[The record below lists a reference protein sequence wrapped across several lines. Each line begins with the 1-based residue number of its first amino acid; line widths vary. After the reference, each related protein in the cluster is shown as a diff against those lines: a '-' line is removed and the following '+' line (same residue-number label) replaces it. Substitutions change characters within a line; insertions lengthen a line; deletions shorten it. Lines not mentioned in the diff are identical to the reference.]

1 METSQVICLANQFT
15 VFYIMA
21 NTGRLFVNRKSNYV
35 YLGLDIPFLSAR
47 VSSELTAIIRNFE
60 KENRDS
66 KHYFVFPRLV
76 HTTKW
81 KHDYIVFEKK
91 DI

>member
-1 METSQVICLANQFT
+1 MSL
-15 VFYIMA
+15 
-21 NTGRLFVNRKSNYV
+21 
-35 YLGLDIPFLSAR
+35 LSAR
-47 VSSELTAIIRNFE
+47 VSSELIAITINFE

-66 KHYFVFPRLV
+66 KPYFVLPRLV

-81 KHDYIVFEKK
+81 KHAYIVFEKK